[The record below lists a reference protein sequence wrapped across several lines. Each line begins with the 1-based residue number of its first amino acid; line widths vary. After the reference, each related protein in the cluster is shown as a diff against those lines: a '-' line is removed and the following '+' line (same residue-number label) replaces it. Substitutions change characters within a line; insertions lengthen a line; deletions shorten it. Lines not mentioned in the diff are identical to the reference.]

1 LENEKIEAET
11 KIDKLNK
18 EKIQMKIENDLE
30 IKKIKEEFNLQQAL
44 LISAVETRLNNQIT

>member
-1 LENEKIEAET
+1 
-11 KIDKLNK
+11 
-18 EKIQMKIENDLE
+18 MKIENDLE